1 MHPPPGP
8 PSGTVSDRRPARR
21 TELGRGLTALGLA
34 VCLWYFVGS
43 QDEAEILATTPLEL
57 RNVPPG
63 LEVVRQSVQEVDV
76 RLRGASALLR
86 DAPLGA
92 LRAFVDLSGEDHGE
106 RAWFLGVESVEAP
119 PGVQVMRVMPSQV
132 ALQLERTMDARVRV
146 SPRVLGEPATG
157 FEIHRITIE
166 PANLLLEGPESL
178 LADLE
183 QVTTEPISAQGL
195 RETYAR
201 RLQVELDPALRPSV
215 REVEVRLLI
224 DEEREP
230 RDLRLTVRA
239 AGSGSRAGA
248 AGDAGAGL
256 PCRVETPRVAASLR
270 VPKHLGAR
278 VTPETLFAEVSCAEL
293 PEGVHR
299 VTPELRFTESG
310 AETIAVVA
318 FDPETVEVRVGAP
331 EAAAPETPPPAAAA
345 RRGFARRPGAGR

>member
-1 MHPPPGP
+1 MSPAPEPLPGSISGGRPP
-8 PSGTVSDRRPARR
+8 RR

-43 QDEAEILATTPLEL
+43 QDEAEILAATPLEL

-86 DAPLGA
+86 DAPLGS
-92 LRAFVDLSGEDHGE
+92 LRAFVDLAGEAHGE
-106 RAWFLGVESVEAP
+106 RTWFLGVESVEAP
-119 PGVQVMRVMPSQV
+119 AGVQVMRVAPSQV
-132 ALQLERTMDARVRV
+132 ALQLERTMTARVRV

-166 PANLLLEGPESL
+166 PAVLVLEGPESL

-201 RLQVELDPALRPSV
+201 RLQIELDPALRPSV

-239 AGSGSRAGA
+239 AGGGAGP
-248 AGDAGAGL
+248 GL
-256 PCRVETPRVAASLR
+256 PCRVETARVAASLR
-270 VPKHLGAR
+270 IPKHLSAR

-299 VTPELRFTESG
+299 VAPELRFTESG

-318 FDPETVEVRVGAP
+318 FDPETVEVRVGEP
-331 EAAAPETPPPAAAA
+331 EAAAPGTPSRGYAGLRLGRGPA
-345 RRGFARRPGAGR
+345 R

>member
-1 MHPPPGP
+1 MNPAPEPPPGP
-8 PSGTVSDRRPARR
+8 VTGRRPTRR
-21 TELGRGLTALGLA
+21 TELGRALTALGLA

-57 RNVPPG
+57 RHVPPG

-76 RLRGASALLR
+76 RLRGPSALLR
-86 DAPLGA
+86 DAPLGS
-92 LRAFVDLSGEDHGE
+92 LRAFVDLSGEDQGE

-119 PGVQVMRVMPSQV
+119 AGVQVMRVTPSQV
-132 ALQLERTMDARVRV
+132 ALQLGRTMSARVRV

-166 PANLLLEGPESL
+166 PAALVLEGPESL

-183 QVTTEPISAQGL
+183 QVATEPISAQGL

-224 DEEREP
+224 GETREP

-239 AGSGSRAGA
+239 AGGD
-248 AGDAGAGL
+248 DAGSGL
-256 PCRVETPRVAASLR
+256 ACRVETARVAASLR
-270 VPKHLGAR
+270 IPRHLSAR
-278 VTPETLFAEVSCAEL
+278 VTPETLFAEVSCADL

-299 VTPELRFTESG
+299 VAPELRFTEAG

-318 FDPETVEVRVGAP
+318 FDPETVEVRVGEP
-331 EAAAPETPPPAAAA
+331 EAAASGAPLPAAGA
-345 RRGFARRPGAGR
+345 RRARVR

>member
-1 MHPPPGP
+1 MNPAPEPPPGP
-8 PSGTVSDRRPARR
+8 VAGRRPTRR
-21 TELGRGLTALGLA
+21 TELGRALTALGLA

-57 RNVPPG
+57 RHVPPG

-76 RLRGASALLR
+76 RLRGPSALLR
-86 DAPLGA
+86 DAPLGS

-106 RAWFLGVESVEAP
+106 RTWFLGVESVEAP
-119 PGVQVMRVMPSQV
+119 AGVQVMRVTPSQV
-132 ALQLERTMDARVRV
+132 ALQLGRTMSARVRV

-166 PANLLLEGPESL
+166 PAALVLEGPESL

-183 QVTTEPISAQGL
+183 QVATEPISAQGL

-224 DEEREP
+224 GEEREP
-230 RDLRLTVRA
+230 RNLRLAVRA
-239 AGSGSRAGA
+239 AGPGG
-248 AGDAGAGL
+248 AGAGL
-256 PCRVETPRVAASLR
+256 PCRVETARVAASLR
-270 VPKHLGAR
+270 IPGHLSAR
-278 VTPETLFAEVSCAEL
+278 ATPETLFAEVSCADL

-299 VTPELRFTESG
+299 VAPELRFTEAG

-318 FDPETVEVRVGAP
+318 FDPETVEVRVGEP
-331 EAAAPETPPPAAAA
+331 EAAAPDAPSP
-345 RRGFARRPGAGR
+345 RGDAGAGPGRVR